1 MADSAPFA
9 VETYSAKGLI
19 KMIFHRNTILAATA
33 ILIMAALWFLPT
45 GFEKEHSDEKVKMR
59 IIAVNNYGVTQTG
72 IVKTGDQ
79 SAKAIIESGRF
90 KGKEVEAVNHLT
102 GRLEFDR
109 MYQDGDKVLASIDAD
124 GENILKA
131 TMIDYYRLD
140 KEIILMAVFCVLLL
154 AFSGWVGVRSILSFA
169 FTALVIW
176 KLLLPGLL
184 KGWDPVLSS
193 LGVSALFTTMII
205 FLVSGIDKK
214 GITACLGSLCGIA
227 FTCVLA
233 LIFGREFSIHGA
245 VKPFSETLLYSG
257 FAHLDLTGIFLG
269 GIFLA
274 SSGAVMDLAMDIAS
288 ALNEISDKKPD
299 ITRIELTKS
308 GFAVSRMV
316 IGTMTTTL
324 LLAYTGGY
332 TTLLMIFI
340 AQGTP
345 LVNIFNI
352 QYVAAEILHTLV
364 GSIGLVT
371 VAPFT
376 SIVGAFIMTRG
387 KA

>member
-1 MADSAPFA
+1 MAR
-9 VETYSAKGLI
+9 
-19 KMIFHRNTILAATA
+19 RNTVLIVIVIAMTLA
-33 ILIMAALWFLPT
+33 LLFMPT
-45 GFEKEHSDEKVKMR
+45 GFERSAPGERAKMT
-59 IIAVNNYGVTQTG
+59 ILSADNAGVTQMG

-79 SAKAIIESGRF
+79 SIEGRVESGAF
-90 KGKEVEAVNHLT
+90 KGKNVEAVNHLT

-109 MYQDGDKVLASIDAD
+109 IYQDGEKVLVSIDSDD
-124 GENILKA
+124 GAVLKA
-131 TMIDYYRLD
+131 TIIDYYRLD
-140 KEIILMAVFCVLLL
+140 KEIVLMLIFCALL
-154 AFSGWVGVRSILSFA
+154 FGFCGWVGVRSALSFV
-169 FTALVIW
+169 FTAVVIW

-184 KGWDPVLSS
+184 KGWDPVFAS
-193 LGVSALFTTMII
+193 LGVSALFTAVII
-205 FLVSGIDKK
+205 LLVSGIDKK
-214 GITACLGSLCGIA
+214 GITACLGSLSGIA
-227 FTCVLA
+227 FTCLLA
-233 LIFGREFSIHGA
+233 VVFGREFSIHGA

-274 SSGAVMDLAMDIAS
+274 SSGAVMDLAMDIA
-288 ALNEISDKKPD
+288 AAMNEIKEKKPD
-299 ITRIELTKS
+299 ISRLELTRS

-324 LLAYTGGY
+324 LLAYTGGF
-332 TTLLMIFI
+332 TTLLMVFI

-345 LVNIFNI
+345 MVNIFNI

-376 SIVGAFIMTRG
+376 SILGAYILTRECKCDKILVPDP
-387 KA
+387 KAAD